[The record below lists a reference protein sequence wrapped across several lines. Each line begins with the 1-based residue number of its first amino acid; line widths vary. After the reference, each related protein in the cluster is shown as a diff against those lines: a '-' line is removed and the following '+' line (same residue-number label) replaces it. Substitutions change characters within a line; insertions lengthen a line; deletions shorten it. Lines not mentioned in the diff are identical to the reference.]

1 MGRAGVMPA
10 SRARSNRCASRLK
23 ASALAAPELGPR
35 AMPDPPKMSWKRS
48 GCSSAN
54 GRKPSSAALARSRS
68 GCDVIGV
75 EFDLTHQE
83 LKSSLGQS
91 PDEPVL
97 GTEETVNRTN
107 RAADLASDTAYR
119 EGFEATP
126 GDKFLGRVEEGQ
138 SSLLVVQAWSS
149 HTLQV

>member
-1 MGRAGVMPA
+1 MFEREWAEALERRVGQVPIWMRCDW
-10 SRARSNRCASRLK
+10 SR
-23 ASALAAPELGPR
+23 
-35 AMPDPPKMSWKRS
+35 
-48 GCSSAN
+48 
-54 GRKPSSAALARSRS
+54 
-68 GCDVIGV
+68 V
-75 EFDLTHQE
+75 DLTHQE